1 MKTGLLI
8 LFTLPLFINAQDK
21 KDAVMVING
30 AVKGL
35 EENSIVFLTEGNKP
49 NDTVATG
56 FVKAGSFLLSAHLPE
71 PGLYEINFGSA
82 KKKYPLFIGNDNI
95 QMRGNIESLKDLD
108 VKGSSSQNDFV
119 EFQKTFNPYIMQL
132 NAIGQM
138 QQNTQLTQEKADSIN
153 KVSSTIVAAIQVEED
168 KFVQSKKSSFV
179 SPFVLFVLAQLSD
192 NTQLESRFNKLAPEA
207 QNGFFGKFIQQ
218 QLEVAKIGEI
228 GTNALD
234 FTQNDTAGKP
244 VQLSSFKGKY
254 VLVDF
259 WASWCHPCRMEN
271 PNVVANFNKFKN
283 KNFTVLGVSLDKAK
297 GPWIQ
302 AIKEDNLTWTHV
314 SDLKFW
320 NNDVAA
326 KYHIQQIPQ
335 NMLIGPDGKIVAK
348 NLRGPDLESKLCEL
362 LGCN

>member
-1 MKTGLLI
+1 MKSV
-8 LFTLPLFINAQDK
+8 LFIFFILPLFIVAQTK
-21 KDAVMVING
+21 KDSSLLING

-35 EENSIVFLTEGNKP
+35 DEGSIVFLTDGNKP
-49 NDTVATG
+49 NDTLAKG
-56 FVKAGSFLLSAHLPE
+56 FVKTGAFLVSVHLLE

-82 KKKYPLFIGNDNI
+82 KKKYPLFIGNDHI
-95 QMRGNIESLKDLD
+95 QMSGDIENLKDLE

-119 EFQKTFNPYIMQL
+119 EFQKTFNPFIMQL
-132 NAIGQM
+132 NAIAKM
-138 QQNTQLTQEKADSIN
+138 QQSSQPSQLKSDSLN
-153 KVSSTIVAAIQVEED
+153 MVSATIMASIQNAED
-168 KFVQSKKSSFV
+168 KFIESKKSSFV
-179 SPFVLFVLAQLSD
+179 SPFVLLVLAQLSD

-207 QNGFFGKFIQQ
+207 QNGFFGKYIQQ
-218 QLEVAKIGEI
+218 QLEVAKIGEV

-234 FTQNDTAGKP
+234 FIQNDTAGKP

-302 AIKEDNLTWTHV
+302 AIKDDNLTWTHV

-348 NLRGPDLESKLCEL
+348 NLRGPDLGSKLCEL